1 MQHRFTKG
9 SLCQTVLT
17 SSFDKIIGF
26 PDKGN
31 LVDLIY
37 LEFNKAFDM
46 VPRGKLLAKLEK
58 MRINR
63 RTQSR
68 ECRGWHGDN
77 CGVGVGL
84 LVGIWK
90 CHRDTNPD
98 RNPPGPRLG
107 AGVGLADLLG
117 CLCISTHEHLGLTTL
132 RAGVGASL
140 QTL

>member
-17 SSFDKIIGF
+17 SPFDKIIGF

-46 VPRGKLLAKLEK
+46 VPHGKLLVKLEK

-63 RTQSR
+63 RTLKQR
-68 ECRGWHGDN
+68 EQGLAQRRQQDCHGGN
-77 CGVGVGL
+77 GIGEKMLMGVRKPCLETDPGKG
-84 LVGIWK
+84 
-90 CHRDTNPD
+90 
-98 RNPPGPRLG
+98 PPTLRLG
-107 AGVGLADLLG
+107 ADW
-117 CLCISTHEHLGLTTL
+117 
-132 RAGVGASL
+132 
-140 QTL
+140 

>member
-46 VPRGKLLAKLEK
+46 VPHGKLLAKLEK

-63 RTQSR
+63 RTLKWR
-68 ECRGWHGDN
+68 EQ
-77 CGVGVGL
+77 GL
-84 LVGIWK
+84 AWRQQQD
-90 CHRDTNPD
+90 CHRGKRD
-98 RNPPGPRLG
+98 RREV
-107 AGVGLADLLG
+107 AGG
-117 CLCISTHEHLGLTTL
+117 CPKTL
-132 RAGVGASL
+132 S
-140 QTL
+140 